1 MVAGHEAASADELV
15 ALAFGFDREL
25 FTGIPG
31 ETPLERAARL
41 DVAAEVLA
49 DLDPEAARFAR
60 ELLRSAPVPLRR
72 TVPVRCRTHRTGVA
86 A

>member
-15 ALAFGFDREL
+15 ALAFGIDREL
-25 FTGIPG
+25 FAGVPG
-31 ETPLERAARL
+31 ETAMERAARL

-49 DLDPEAARFAR
+49 SLDPEAARFAR
-60 ELLRSAPVPLRR
+60 ELLRSAPAPLRR
-72 TVPVRCRTHRTGVA
+72 PIPVRHRVYRTGVA